1 MGFQLTLNVW
11 KFNSFR
17 NLFLAGLLTS
27 IARWFEFL
35 TFAIL
40 TWELTANTSMVGY
53 IMTSRFFFRAVTGF
67 YFSAKGSQYPGQKIM
82 ILFTGICL

>member
-11 KFNSFR
+11 KFSSFR

-27 IARWFEFL
+27 VARWFEFL

-53 IMTSRFFFRAVTGF
+53 IMTSRFFFLAVTGF
-67 YFSAKGSQYPGQKIM
+67 YFSAKSSQYSGLKIL
-82 ILFTGICL
+82 IWFTGS